1 MYFLY
6 FVSVQI
12 QFMNVWYVKSESNFG
27 RVASWEIKE
36 KKEEWK
42 GKKRES
48 RGEEE
53 DEAKNRNY
61 YYCIV
66 CAQSIIVDICGIAHI
81 KSRRRRLEVKAN
93 IGAKTR
99 FHPFVF
105 TTPTGKYKSL
115 PRPILMDKT
124 YSIWKM
130 YQYDEYK
137 WVSEA
142 KWGLVFFSFGN
153 EVLE

>member
-1 MYFLY
+1 MFAQKNAFDIFGELLI
-6 FVSVQI
+6 FDVFSVFCLCANTIHECMICQIRI
-12 QFMNVWYVKSESNFG
+12 QFWQSGFLRDK
-27 RVASWEIKE
+27 RKE
-36 KKEEWK
+36 RRMKRKEE
-42 GKKRES
+42 RES

-115 PRPILMDKT
+115 PRPILMDKM
-124 YSIWKM
+124 YSI
-130 YQYDEYK
+130 
-137 WVSEA
+137 
-142 KWGLVFFSFGN
+142 
-153 EVLE
+153 